1 MIRLPRTSETAT
13 AAPVVTAADRVA
25 RASLNQAGRPPKLQ
39 AQMAAFVDKLR
50 AGPSLEEA
58 GALWKLA
65 LEGLADKAVSTR
77 VNYVSRYRTEIKAAL
92 GEDSIYLPVAVAPD
106 EWVREVQGAQVARV
120 ATLAELMPV
129 PRWREI
135 VERARDLLQSPDPL
149 DVGIGLI
156 VLTGRRPLEVF
167 SVGDVQRVQL
177 NQGPGRA
184 FSRWAVMFAG
194 QAKTRGAEGSRA
206 GQAFM
211 IPTLAPAGEIVEAFA
226 RLRQAETAASDLTV
240 AAGDVRRIRW
250 ADMTA
255 EDFKRAFSD
264 RGLLRQQMPT
274 HFADL
279 MPEGAGTTAHTF
291 RALYAELAFEH
302 FAKGRFTKNSFFAAV
317 LGHTAKDLETSFA
330 YMKFAVPEHP
340 GDGDMALDTATTRRD
355 VLRKRIFDRLEEV
368 GLLEIGD
375 VHGERDDPAVSSAWS
390 KELLA
395 VTEAPALEP
404 EEPGIAASHLDY
416 GGGPGLG

>member
-1 MIRLPRTSETAT
+1 MIRLPRTSEAST

-39 AQMAAFVDKLR
+39 AQMAAFVDQLR

-58 GALWKLA
+58 EQLWKLA

-92 GEDSIYLPVAVAPD
+92 GEDSIYLPIAVAPED
-106 EWVREVQGAQVARV
+106 WVREVQGAHVARV

-129 PRWREI
+129 PHWREI
-135 VERARDLLQSPDPL
+135 VERARDLLASPDPL

-156 VLTGRRPLEVF
+156 VLTGRRPVEVF
-167 SVGDVQRVQL
+167 SLGDFERVQL
-177 NQGPGRA
+177 NQGPGRV
-184 FSRWAVMFAG
+184 FSRWAVMFSG
-194 QAKTRGAEGSRA
+194 QTKTRGAEGSRA
-206 GQAFM
+206 GQAYM

-226 RLRQAETAASDLTV
+226 RLRQAETASSELTV

-250 ADMTA
+250 ADMA
-255 EDFKRAFSD
+255 PEDFKRAFSD
-264 RGLLRQQMPT
+264 RGLLRQRMPT
-274 HFADL
+274 QFADL

-291 RALYAELAFEH
+291 RALYAELSFEH
-302 FAKGRFTKNSFFAAV
+302 FAKGRFTKNSFFAAI

-330 YMKFAVPEHP
+330 YMKFAVPEDP
-340 GDGDMALDTATTRRD
+340 DGGAVAVDAATSRRD
-355 VLRKRIFDRLEEV
+355 VLRKRIFDRLEEI

-375 VHGERDDPAVSSAWS
+375 VHGEGGGPATSSAWS
-390 KELLA
+390 TELLA

-404 EEPGIAASHLDY
+404 EAPSTMSVSF
-416 GGGPGLG
+416 GGPGLG